1 MAKFNPDVPQ
11 PNAPTY
17 FSLSQPISEMRGDT
31 STGVALSG
39 AGDILKSSLT
49 AADTVVKSVIDQK
62 IHEGADTNRDAYTGA
77 LEQAVGVPLDQ
88 RLGTVPDQVAP
99 VTQVAD
105 NTLIPGTTAA
115 PVPASLERAVGQP
128 LQLTGQMAMSGSKG
142 ALGLYYNGNLALMAK
157 DLRGQFPGYRDYIDR
172 KIEQVTGENPANAYY
187 KNLQAII
194 ADSITN
200 NKTDTTKGL
209 DLLAHPE
216 VQNMPG
222 LDQARLN
229 IMTGN
234 IPGNLNPYVYAQMVT
249 SKHRGIIADNNLK
262 IAQREQEKYDRD
274 LQAENTAKD
283 VTDHAYAKINQ
294 RFFTIFG
301 NDKLNYQQF
310 DTLVSKLASGEITA
324 TPDDIIRIQQA
335 AHYFESALYTDI
347 MKDIT
352 TKADGATFS
361 QAAILNRSAAGRAE
375 QTVKDALTG
384 VRLLT
389 SQVDDKQFGLA
400 GQTARHVQILTDK
413 SKQNLL
419 TSTNQNVRDYVMTVT
434 GLKALGGDNAVTIMT
449 KDAVA
454 KNLPADL
461 QAVTAGQKMQIGVG
475 NISTNLTKAI
485 QDLKKAGVGVGDGP
499 VKQQERTS
507 YEVLTNIV
515 KVLPDPTIP
524 NEIKANIVSGAYGP
538 GNERLINEFK
548 ADSVDALGRHVK
560 GQQSLFIK
568 MTAQE
573 QTDAIWKLKD
583 DPRAADSWDHYKL
596 WSQRTF
602 AQLFA
607 RDMRTINNLG
617 GNPYIHFSYN
627 AEAARDK
634 LSYTIDPEY
643 FNKNAR
649 DTTYQR
655 QYIAYLDRKI
665 KYINSGLNS
674 MAGIA
679 AKEGADVNAQLVNLM
694 SAEGMQP
701 DRISGMGKIMGAVIN
716 SAPKPS
722 EGEQKGIIGRTID
735 RLKNPPQIGPD
746 VPGMIKKG
754 IEKGIEGIGNAIASP
769 AEGAESGIVRGA
781 NAAHVSDEWGNP
793 FSHTFKTEHLAPIT
807 TQSGKKILVN
817 KVSAQAFQGF
827 LNELESTG
835 YKINSIGGYALREKK
850 GIGGISQHAFGNAID
865 INPGKNPWGS
875 SKTDMPDNISKIAA
889 KYGIS
894 WGGNWRGRKDPM
906 HFEFMNKK
914 QLAQQ

>member
-17 FSLSQPISEMRGDT
+17 FSLSQPISEMRGDM

-39 AGDILKSSLT
+39 AGDILKSSLS

-62 IHEGADTNRDAYTGA
+62 IHEGADLNRNAYTGA
-77 LEQAVGVPLDQ
+77 LEQAVGIPLDQ
-88 RLGTVPDQVAP
+88 RLGTTPDQVVP
-99 VTQVAD
+99 PTQVAD
-105 NTLIPGTTAA
+105 NTLIPGSVAK
-115 PVPASLERAVGQP
+115 PVPASLEQAVGQP
-128 LQLTGQMAMSGSKG
+128 LQLTGQMALSGSKG
-142 ALGLYYNGNLALMAK
+142 ALGLYYNSNLALMAK

-194 ADSITN
+194 SDAITH

-222 LDQARLN
+222 LDQARIN

-234 IPGNLNPYVYAQMVT
+234 TGGLNPYVYAQMVT
-249 SKHRGIIADNNLK
+249 SKHRGIIADNNLR
-262 IAQREQEKYDRD
+262 ISQREQEKYDRD

-294 RFFTIFG
+294 RFFTLYG
-301 NDKLNYQQF
+301 DDKLNYQQF
-310 DTLVSKLASGEITA
+310 DSLVSKLASGEITA

-335 AHYFESALYTDI
+335 AHYFESSLYTDI

-352 TKADGATFS
+352 TRADGASFS
-361 QAAILNRSAAGRAE
+361 QAAILNRHTAGRAE
-375 QTVKDALTG
+375 QTVKDALAG
-384 VRLLT
+384 VRLLI
-389 SQVDDKQFGLA
+389 SQVDSKEFGLA
-400 GQTARHVQILTDK
+400 TQTGRHLQILTDK
-413 SKQNLL
+413 AKQNLL
-419 TSTNQNVRDYVMTVT
+419 TSTNQSVRDYVMTVI
-434 GLKALGGDNAVTIMT
+434 GLKAYGGDNAVSIMT

-454 KNLPADL
+454 QNLPADL
-461 QAVTAGQKMQIGVG
+461 RAVTAGQKMQIGVG
-475 NISTNLTKAI
+475 NVSTNLTKAI

-515 KVLPDPTIP
+515 KVLPDPTIS

-538 GNERLINEFK
+538 GNERLIHEFK
-548 ADSVDALGRHVK
+548 EDTVDSLGRHVK
-560 GQQSLFIK
+560 GQQALFIR

-583 DPRAADSWDHYKL
+583 DPRAADSWNQYKL

-617 GNPYIHFSYN
+617 SSPHIHFAYN
-627 AEAARDK
+627 ADAARDK

-643 FNKNAR
+643 FSKNAR
-649 DTTYQR
+649 DTSYQR

-679 AKEGADVNAQLVNLM
+679 AKEGTDVNAQLINLM
-694 SAEGMQP
+694 SAEGMRP

-722 EGEQKGIIGRTID
+722 EGEQKGIVGKALD
-735 RLKNPPQIGPD
+735 RLKNTEAPID
-746 VPGMIKKG
+746 VPGLIKKG
-754 IEKGIEGIGNAIASP
+754 IEAITPGP
-769 AEGAESGIVRGA
+769 AEGAESGIIRGA
-781 NAAHVSDEWGNP
+781 NAAHASDEWGNP
-793 FSHTFKTEHLAPIT
+793 LSAGFKTEHLTPIT
-807 TQSGKKILVN
+807 TKSGKQILVN

-827 LNELESTG
+827 LNELEGTG

-875 SKTDMPDNISKIAA
+875 SKTDLPDNITQIAA

-894 WGGNWRGRKDPM
+894 WGGNWKGRKDPM